1 VAGKTRGAAGKP
13 RQVAIEVSS
22 DRASIEHGNGE
33 LELLSSHYE
42 GCRAEII
49 SLMQA
54 NERLLNLSIL
64 VLGGVYAYGIAQN
77 ITQLV
82 ALAPVAIA
90 IVMLQGLQR
99 YQLVHHLGGY
109 KKYLEEAINIKIGR
123 KAVFWEELCS
133 ALYHKSWYN
142 NCLRILYLF
151 VAILSVAEG
160 TKAFEAMLKAEQTPH
175 PTLWIAVYL
184 VAVGVVALAIF
195 MNFRRYKRAFDLGY
209 LEASRLSPLAA
220 IPPPAP

>member
-1 VAGKTRGAAGKP
+1 VAGKIRGAGKP
-13 RQVAIEVSS
+13 TQAGAALST
-22 DRASIEHGNGE
+22 DRVLGGQGSAE

-90 IVMLQGLQR
+90 IAMLQGLQR

-109 KKYLEEAINIKIGR
+109 KKYLEEAINVKLGR
-123 KAVFWEELCS
+123 KVVFWEELCCV
-133 ALYHKSWYN
+133 LYHKSWYN

-151 VAILSVAEG
+151 VAVLSAVEG
-160 TKAFEAMLKAEQTPH
+160 TRAFRAMLKADQTPR
-175 PTLWIAVYL
+175 PTLWVALYLLAV
-184 VAVGVVALAIF
+184 AVVALAIF
-195 MNFRRYKRAFDLGY
+195 MNFRRYRRSFDLGY
-209 LEASRLSPLAA
+209 SEATRLSPLAA
-220 IPPPAP
+220 DPPPAS